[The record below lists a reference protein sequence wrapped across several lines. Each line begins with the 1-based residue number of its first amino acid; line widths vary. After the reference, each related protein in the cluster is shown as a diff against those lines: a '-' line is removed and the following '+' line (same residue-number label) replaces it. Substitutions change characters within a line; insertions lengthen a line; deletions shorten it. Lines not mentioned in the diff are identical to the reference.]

1 MRSETNVPIPSLGI
15 KPGDKTSNV
24 KTYTDMMKCM
34 LCELANSLSS
44 KIIINLVKTVKQLK
58 SLEIDLS
65 MGNKLRRIYFLK
77 NCIITAKTLI
87 TA

>member
-1 MRSETNVPIPSLGI
+1 
-15 KPGDKTSNV
+15 
-24 KTYTDMMKCM
+24 MMKCM

-44 KIIINLVKTVKQLK
+44 KIIINLVKTVTQLK
-58 SLEIDLS
+58 SLEIDLRL
-65 MGNKLRRIYFLK
+65 GNKLRIYFLK